1 MRNFTATADGK
12 PTRILSIKT
21 PADEQIVLIV
31 LDLTGD
37 ISLVDPAKEG
47 LLSAI
52 RRLPSTIWVG
62 LLRAQDGLKVLADP
76 TADREAVADSLQS
89 LPISGRPGLLET
101 VEAAG
106 RIADSMAQKSSVR
119 LTVLYVTD
127 SQVENYR
134 EDFANPVINSSDP
147 HDLSRKFPEV
157 LIQEKISKLQGILSS
172 QQMPLFIVHL
182 RYLTQPLNEA
192 YQNGLKQLAESTA
205 GASAFCRSSA
215 EIPDAIQ
222 KAFDTISAQYVLTLQ
237 LPEKR
242 PPGIQIRLTAVDAQG
257 EDSTLSY
264 RSRLVLKEKYGDVQ
278 IFGWS
283 GLRDSARG
291 WRRLRRLA
299 VADQCGSS
307 QSSGNDGRRE
317 WRAAGPA

>member
-1 MRNFTATADGK
+1 M
-12 PTRILSIKT
+12 KT

-37 ISLVDPAKEG
+37 LSLVDAAKEG

-52 RRLPSTIWVG
+52 RKLPSTTWVG

-76 TADREAVADSLQS
+76 TADREAVADAIQS
-89 LPISGRPGLLET
+89 LPVSGRPGLLET
-101 VEAAG
+101 VEPAG
-106 RIADSMAQKSSVR
+106 RIADYMAQKSSVR
-119 LTVLYVTD
+119 LAVLYVTD
-127 SQVENYR
+127 GEVENYR

-172 QQMPLFIVHL
+172 QQTPLFIVHL

-205 GASAFCRSSA
+205 GVSAFCRSSA
-215 EIPDAIQ
+215 EIPEAIQ
-222 KAFDTISAQYVLTLQ
+222 KAFDTISAQYTLTLA

-242 PPGIQIRLTAVDAQG
+242 PPGIQIRLCAVDAQG
-257 EDSTLSY
+257 GDPVLSY
-264 RSRLVLKEKYGDVQ
+264 RSRLLLKEK
-278 IFGWS
+278 
-283 GLRDSARG
+283 
-291 WRRLRRLA
+291 
-299 VADQCGSS
+299 
-307 QSSGNDGRRE
+307 
-317 WRAAGPA
+317 